1 MDAMG
6 VAVIQSFLTHPGK
19 DVDSDSQHRISATTI
34 ALTGYLFTML
44 NDIYEKAEQVCNVDI
59 ASSHAQNGI
68 NSTPCQGWPDV
79 IEGGVLGDV
88 EYGLLRTD
96 WERQEADTRERKDRL

>member
-1 MDAMG
+1 MG

-19 DVDSDSQHRISATTI
+19 GVDSDSQHWISATAI
-34 ALTGYLFTML
+34 ALTGDLFTML

-68 NSTPCQGWPDV
+68 NWTPCQGWPDV
-79 IEGGVLGDV
+79 YSRMGIDAIRPLDV
-88 EYGLLRTD
+88 SSD
-96 WERQEADTRERKDRL
+96 